1 MAGTT
6 PGRWPNAATI
16 RMVNLTNMACYVS
29 PTREPRGLGSGWGPA
44 WFARSRGRNG
54 VAMSQVRPG
63 VCASYYRPLV
73 LHVVSSY
80 GTRHRPTKARPSR
93 VAPTSYPRCRHTHP
107 EEFPIQPCSI
117 QFWLI
122 DKRAPKERET
132 RITRAQFLFSLCLP
146 SIIHT
151 NQVKCGLLSAVTD
164 CFFFLSLL
172 TWPQGHWR

>member
-6 PGRWPNAATI
+6 PGRRPNTATI
-16 RMVNLTNMACYVS
+16 HMVNLTNMACYVS

-44 WFARSRGRNG
+44 RFARSRGRNG

-93 VAPTSYPRCRHTHP
+93 VTPTSYPRCHTP
-107 EEFPIQPCSI
+107 PTRRNS
-117 QFWLI
+117 QFNPVQYSSGLLI
-122 DKRAPKERET
+122 KGPQKNAKRESRVPNS
-132 RITRAQFLFSLCLP
+132 LSPGLCLP

-151 NQVKCGLLSAVTD
+151 NQVKCGLLSD
-164 CFFFLSLL
+164 IMHCFFFL